1 MIIGTF
7 LVAQQAQESLSSNQF
22 TMWWITVGI
31 GLVVI
36 LVVIALLSLLLK
48 IVKDIDTGVEDLW
61 NMATR
66 LAANTATTW
75 QLTNAAQS
83 LERLRDELKQH
94 DRLLGQQR

>member
-1 MIIGTF
+1 MTVF
-7 LVAQQAQESLSSNQF
+7 AQQAQGGLGPNQF

-48 IVKDIDTGVEDLW
+48 IVKDIDTGVEELW

-83 LERLRDELKQH
+83 LEKLRDELMEH
-94 DRLLGQQR
+94 DRLLGQRR